1 MRVITATSVTFY
13 GGCAHFSLAFGV
25 YLMFNFGLLFIHFSV
40 FLLLE
45 IGWKLKTFRIVKFSL
60 FHIDIQSPNKNY

>member
-13 GGCAHFSLAFGV
+13 GGCAHFSLAFSV
-25 YLMFNFGLLFIHFSV
+25 YLMFNFGLLFIV